1 MRLVKDEVIAA
12 WAKGWFGVSI
22 VVKDTNAI
30 KEENATIQIVILTGN
45 RLFENIMKNIAIW
58 AISL

>member
-1 MRLVKDEVIAA
+1 
-12 WAKGWFGVSI
+12 